1 VVAARAAHHDSG
13 GAVIDVT
20 LGEDSDTTTSRAGQ
34 RCGGDIESEYVCE
47 GARGGVTVDMRRFC
61 HHFFFLD

>member
-1 VVAARAAHHDSG
+1 M
-13 GAVIDVT
+13 IDVG
-20 LGEDSDTTTSRAGQ
+20 LGEDPDATTSSTGQ
-34 RCGGDIESEYVCE
+34 RRGGDIASKQVPE